1 MSDIPIK
8 PETHPESKE
17 VKPLCDAQQSRIAS
31 AMRGPDDSM
40 EKSIEQTKGDDA
52 IRETGKVSNK
62 PITQSETGVTLVNS
76 LGESADPHE
85 NGKNI
90 PIEVPK
96 EEPISIP
103 EDQEVFLNDL
113 KPNRV
118 YEKNSYLYKTNDSG
132 FPVQAYG
139 KLDLEKGIRSKQGSD
154 IGKLGL
160 PGDQGGHLIGTR
172 FDGPPDAFNIVP
184 QNAKLNNGEW
194 KRMEN
199 EWADSLK
206 EGKEVIV
213 LIEPIK
219 NGDSVRPSAFE
230 VVYQIDGELFQNTFV
245 NQAPSEKE

>member
-1 MSDIPIK
+1 MSDIPHK
-8 PETHPESKE
+8 PDKNHEAGET
-17 VKPLCDAQQSRIAS
+17 KPFSDSQQSRIAS

-40 EKSIEQTKGDDA
+40 EKSKEQSKGDKT
-52 IRETGKVSNK
+52 IRETDEVSNK
-62 PITQSETGVTLVNS
+62 PITQRETGVKSDSS

-85 NGKNI
+85 NGKNT
-90 PIEVPK
+90 PTEVPK
-96 EEPISIP
+96 EEPILIP
-103 EDQEVFLNDL
+103 EDQEVFLDDL
-113 KPNRV
+113 KPNQV
-118 YEKNSYLYKTNDSG
+118 YEKNGYLYKTNDSG
-132 FPVQAYG
+132 HPVQAYG
-139 KLDLEKGIRSKQGSD
+139 KLELEKGIRSKQGSE

-172 FDGPPDAFNIVP
+172 FNGPQDAFNIVP

-219 NGDSVRPSAFE
+219 NDDSVRPSAFE
-230 VVYQIDGELFQNTFV
+230 VVYQIDGELFQNIFE